1 MRKFYSLLTLLLAA
15 IMMLSAVSCNKE
27 DADGTDASD
36 AEPTVEQTEAA
47 TKKPSRSETEPPVA
61 LENTEGLDLSIRVL
75 SQNVG
80 SADRPNGNSVAERT
94 KRFGQLVS
102 EYSPDIIGTQDAS
115 FEWVKYMRKIE
126 GYGFVGTSNLGNR
139 SMAGEFNT
147 ILYREDRFVLMDSGT
162 FWLSSSPAS
171 SSKAM
176 HAISLR
182 TCTWAE
188 LFDTYTGRTVI
199 MASADLDHSTE
210 AVRTEQANILVRQ
223 LRSKLGD
230 RFTQCQIYL
239 ACDLNAVEDDESH
252 TYIYGRAFIDVRDL
266 ALEDLSIGMGTY
278 HAYGHIDGGKETSFC
293 FHRGNDTVRSY
304 EIIDKSYGGYVS
316 DHYGIL
322 VTFERAE

>member
-1 MRKFYSLLTLLLAA
+1 MRKFYSLLALILVA

-27 DADGTDASD
+27 EDAEASD

-47 TKKPSRSETEPPVA
+47 TKKSTKAETEPPVA
-61 LENTEGLDLSIRVL
+61 LENTEGLDLSIKVL

-94 KRFGQLVS
+94 KRFGQLVN

-115 FEWVKYMRKIE
+115 FEWVKYMRDMD
-126 GYGFVGTSNLGNR
+126 GYGAVGFSDLGKR
-139 SMAGEFNT
+139 AMAGEFNL
-147 ILYREDRFVLMDSGT
+147 ILYREDRFVLMDNGT
-162 FWLSSSPAS
+162 FWISSSPNS
-171 SSKAM
+171 SSKSTN
-176 HAISLR
+176 AISLR
-182 TCTWAE
+182 ICTWAE

-223 LRSKLGD
+223 LRSKLDD

-239 ACDLNAVEDDESH
+239 ACDLNATEIDGSH
-252 TYIYGRAFIDVRDL
+252 TYIYERAFIDVRDL
-266 ALEDLSIGMGTY
+266 ALEDLSIGKGTY
-278 HAYGHIDGGKETSFC
+278 HAYGHIEGGKETSFC

-304 EIIDKSYGGYVS
+304 EIIDKSYDGYVS

-322 VTFERAE
+322 VTFEMTE